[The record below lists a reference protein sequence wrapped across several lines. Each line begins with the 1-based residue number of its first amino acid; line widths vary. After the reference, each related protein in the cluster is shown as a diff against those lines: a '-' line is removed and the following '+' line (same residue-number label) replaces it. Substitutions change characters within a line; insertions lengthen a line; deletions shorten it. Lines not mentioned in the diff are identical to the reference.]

1 MHDLTRGPILKQII
15 WFTIPLLIGNIFQQ
29 MYTVIDTLIVG
40 RTIGVQA
47 LAAVGSTG
55 SLFMLIIGFAQ
66 STTAGLAI
74 VTAQRYGSRD
84 LQGVK
89 KSFAASIVISL
100 VISAVLTAL
109 SLTFTMPLLRLMQT
123 PEDIIHDAASFIS
136 VLFGGIVIAVF
147 YNLFANML
155 RALGDSRTPLIFLI
169 LACIVNIGLDFWF
182 ILGFHMGVAGA
193 GYASL
198 TAQGLSAVL
207 SGLYIWRRVPVL
219 VLRRKDFRG
228 LTKQIFPHIRIGLPM
243 GFQASIISI
252 GSLIIQIMLNTLGS
266 QSVAAYT
273 AAARID
279 GLATMPAMS
288 FGITMATFAA
298 QNLGA
303 RHYDRIRQGVKKA
316 LITSVTVSIVLGT
329 SIILLGRPLV
339 NMFVGNH
346 QPHITSMAQIY
357 FHFNASMYFLLAIL
371 FIVRYTLQ
379 GLGQSMVPT
388 IAGVM
393 ELVMRTFAGLI
404 LVHLFGFAG
413 ASAANPLAWLGSL
426 IVLISSYVQTM
437 RKLKSLAIN
446 QPVAETPLP
455 LGRGQHPLEQHH
467 QS

>member
-1 MHDLTRGPILKQII
+1 MRDLTRGPILKQII

-40 RTIGVQA
+40 RTISVQA

-74 VTAQRYGSRD
+74 VTAQRHGSRD
-84 LQGVK
+84 YKGVK
-89 KSFAASIVISL
+89 RSFATSILVSL

-109 SLTFTMPLLRLMQT
+109 SMTFTMPLLRLMQT
-123 PEDIIHDAASFIS
+123 PENIIHDAASFIS

-207 SGLYIWRRVPVL
+207 SGWYIWHRVPEL
-219 VLRRKDFRG
+219 VLRPKDFRG
-228 LTKQIFPHIRIGLPM
+228 LGKEIIPHIRIGIPM

-252 GSLIIQIMLNTLGS
+252 GALILQIMLNTLGS
-266 QSVAAYT
+266 DAVAAYT
-273 AAARID
+273 AAGRID

-303 RHYDRIRQGVKKA
+303 RNYDRIRTGVKKA
-316 LITSVTVSIVLGT
+316 LVASCSVSIILGAG
-329 SIILLGRPLV
+329 IILLGKPLV
-339 NMFVGNH
+339 NMFVGSH
-346 QPHITSMAQIY
+346 QPLVTNMAQIY
-357 FHFNASMYFLLAIL
+357 FHFNSSMYFLLAIL

-393 ELVMRTFAGLI
+393 ELLMRTFAGLI
-404 LVHLFGFAG
+404 LVHYFGFAG

-426 IVLISSYVQTM
+426 TVLISSYVRTM
-437 RKLKSLAIN
+437 RHLKNMAVN
-446 QPVAETPLP
+446 QPLAEKKAQHSEPLEP
-455 LGRGQHPLEQHH
+455 ALEQHH
-467 QS
+467 H

>member
-40 RTIGVQA
+40 RTISVQA

-74 VTAQRYGSRD
+74 VTAQRYGSGD
-84 LQGVK
+84 LRGVK
-89 KSFAASIVISL
+89 KSFAASIIISL

-123 PEDIIHDAASFIS
+123 PADIIQDAASFIS

-169 LACIVNIGLDFWF
+169 IACIVNIALDFWF

-198 TAQGLSAVL
+198 TAQGLSAVM
-207 SGLYIWRRVPVL
+207 SGWYIWHKVTEL
-219 VLRRKDFRG
+219 VLRRKDFRDLG
-228 LTKQIFPHIRIGLPM
+228 KEIVPHIRIGLPM
-243 GFQASIISI
+243 GFQASIISV

-266 QSVAAYT
+266 QAVAAYT
-273 AAARID
+273 ASARID

-303 RHYDRIRQGVKKA
+303 RKYDRIRQGVTKA
-316 LITSVTVSIVLGT
+316 LITSVSVSVVLGT
-329 SIILLGRPLV
+329 GIILLGKPLV
-339 NMFVGNH
+339 NMFVGTH
-346 QPHITSMAQIY
+346 QPAVTNMAQIY
-357 FHFNASMYFLLAIL
+357 FHFNSSMYFLLAIL

-388 IAGVM
+388 MAGIM

-404 LVHLFGFAG
+404 LVQMFGFAG

-426 IVLISSYVQTM
+426 MVLISSYVRTM
-437 RKLKSLAIN
+437 RRLKNLAAN
-446 QPVAETPLP
+446 PQQLAEVKVT
-455 LGRGQHPLEQHH
+455 GQAPQRLRSEP
-467 QS
+467 